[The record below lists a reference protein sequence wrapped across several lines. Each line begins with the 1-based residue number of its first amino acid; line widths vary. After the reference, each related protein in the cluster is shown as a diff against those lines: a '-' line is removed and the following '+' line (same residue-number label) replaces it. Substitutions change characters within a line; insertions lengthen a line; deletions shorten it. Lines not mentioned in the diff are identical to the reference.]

1 MKSVLLVVV
10 AALSTAAPVRGQ
22 ALAPAQNADVLVS
35 TRWLADHLNDP
46 GLVIFHVGNDA
57 NSAQG
62 HIPGARLMPLASYAP
77 ERNGLSTELPE
88 PAAFDEL
95 LEAAGVTNNSRII
108 VYSATNPPQLAAR
121 LYVTLDHFGLSS
133 RTSLLDGGLVTW
145 RAENR
150 TVATDP
156 TSAATRGSVE
166 LRTRAGLVVDY
177 TYVQQRLA
185 DGASTV
191 MDARDTP
198 FWTGAQQNQQRAA
211 RPGRVPGARNV
222 PFNTLVSA
230 ESGKLLG
237 VDQLRS
243 LFEQAG
249 VASGRPLV
257 VYCHVGQQ
265 ASLLFVA
272 ARLLG
277 HEVRLYDG
285 SYEDWSK
292 RAELEVQTGGGP
304 ER

>member
-1 MKSVLLVVV
+1 MRSVLFVLV
-10 AALSTAAPVRGQ
+10 AALATAGPVRAQ
-22 ALAPAQNADVLVS
+22 ALASAQNADVVVS
-35 TRWLADHLNDP
+35 TQWLADHLNDP

-57 NSAQG
+57 SYTQG
-62 HIPGARLMPLASYAP
+62 HVPGARLMPLASFAP
-77 ERNGLSTELPE
+77 ERNGLSTELPDA
-88 PAAFDEL
+88 AAFDEL
-95 LEAAGVTNNSRII
+95 LEAAGVTSNSRIV

-121 LYVTLDHFGLSS
+121 LYVTLDHFGLSP
-133 RTSLLDGGLVTW
+133 RTSLLDGGMVAW

-150 TVATDP
+150 PIATEP
-156 TSAATRGSVE
+156 TPAATRGSVE
-166 LRTRAGLVVDY
+166 LRTRLGLVVDHN
-177 TYVQQRLA
+177 YVQQRLTDRA
-185 DGASTV
+185 ATV

-211 RPGRVPGARNV
+211 RPGRVPSAKNV
-222 PFNTLVSA
+222 PFNRLVA
-230 ESGKLLG
+230 DGGKLLG
-237 VDQLRS
+237 VEQLRA

-249 VASGRPLV
+249 VSSGSPVV

-292 RAELEVQTGGGP
+292 RSELTVETGGGP

>member
-1 MKSVLLVVV
+1 MRSVLF
-10 AALSTAAPVRGQ
+10 AAAAILSTALSAGAQ
-22 ALAPAQNADVLVS
+22 ALAPAQNADVVVS
-35 TRWLADHLNDP
+35 TEWLADHLDDP

-57 NSAQG
+57 SYAEG
-62 HIPGARLMPLASYAP
+62 HIPGARLITLASYAP
-77 ERNGLSTELPE
+77 ERNGLSTELPDA
-88 PAAFDEL
+88 AAFDEL
-95 LEAAGVTNNSRII
+95 LEAAGVSNSSRII

-121 LYVTLDHFGLSS
+121 LYVTLDHFGLSP
-133 RTSLLDGGLVTW
+133 RTSLLDGGMLAW

-150 TVATDP
+150 TVATQP
-156 TSAATRGSVE
+156 TPAATRGSVE
-166 LRTRAGLVVDY
+166 LRTRAGLVVDHN
-177 TYVQQRLA
+177 YVQQRLT
-185 DGASTV
+185 DGGAAV

-222 PFNTLVSA
+222 PFNTLVASN
-230 ESGKLLG
+230 GKLLG
-237 VDQLRS
+237 GDQLKA
-243 LFEQAG
+243 LFDQAG
-249 VASGRPLV
+249 VASDRPVV

-292 RAELEVQTGGGP
+292 RSELKVETGAGP